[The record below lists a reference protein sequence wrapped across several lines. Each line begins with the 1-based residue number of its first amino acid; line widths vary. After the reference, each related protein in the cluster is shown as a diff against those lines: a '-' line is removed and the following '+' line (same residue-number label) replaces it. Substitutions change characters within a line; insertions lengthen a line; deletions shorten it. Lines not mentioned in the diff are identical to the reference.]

1 MNRSRCASLG
11 RNNVTQAQEFV
22 LPFRSRLLLKNSL
35 TISVV
40 SLAWSLLLRTQL
52 SCNLASL
59 LPWRKMLGNA
69 ISFEKMWVLFTET
82 VWTGDFVFQD
92 ELVNF
97 PFPEKLN
104 YSFSFPLVLHKLL
117 SAILKSYNSAR
128 RVFLFTFP
136 MIPSRKP
143 KSQSLS
149 NPLERPWVRGRP

>member
-1 MNRSRCASLG
+1 
-11 RNNVTQAQEFV
+11 
-22 LPFRSRLLLKNSL
+22 
-35 TISVV
+35 
-40 SLAWSLLLRTQL
+40 
-52 SCNLASL
+52 
-59 LPWRKMLGNA
+59 MLGNA
-69 ISFEKMWVLFTET
+69 ISFEKIWILFTET

-128 RVFLFTFP
+128 RVFLFTFL
-136 MIPSRKP
+136 MIPSKKI

-149 NPLERPWVRGRP
+149 NPLERAWV